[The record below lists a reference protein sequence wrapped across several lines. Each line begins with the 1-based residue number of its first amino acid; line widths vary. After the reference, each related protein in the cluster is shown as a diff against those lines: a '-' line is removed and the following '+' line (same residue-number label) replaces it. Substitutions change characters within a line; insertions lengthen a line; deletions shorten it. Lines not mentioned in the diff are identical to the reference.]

1 MSDHVGQRSKLKY
14 EQPSTDDRRIWDLV
28 LTSTY
33 QPAIVAAEEA
43 GVFISLDEKPAT
55 IAELAVRLD
64 FDERATNIL
73 LRLLA
78 ALGLL
83 TQRLGRFHLT
93 DEARVYLVR
102 SGSFYWQMITVGVS
116 DWHRTAL
123 LAKLRK
129 KGSDRATGP
138 EGTPQVSG
146 EGRVSDNW
154 AAGNVSL
161 EQARGIAARMHSHSL
176 TAAIGAARNYDFT
189 GIRRVLDVGGGSG
202 CFMIAMAQKH
212 AHLRCTI
219 MELPAM
225 CEVAQ
230 GYIKTGEVPDRV
242 DTAAVDMFRQPWPK
256 GYDAVFFSNIW
267 HDWNFQTCKWLA
279 ARAFEVLP
287 AGGRIMLHEM
297 LLDDDGAGPVT
308 AASFSMMMLL
318 GTQGQQFT
326 FGELKDILE
335 SVGFTGIETRQTS
348 CYYSITSGY
357 KR

>member
-1 MSDHVGQRSKLKY
+1 MKY
-14 EQPSTDDRRIWDLV
+14 EVPSSDDRRIWDLL
-28 LTSTY
+28 LTQTY
-33 QPAIVAAEEA
+33 QPAVVSADES
-43 GVFISLDEKPAT
+43 GVFVALDEKPAT

-64 FDERATNIL
+64 FDERATGIL

-83 TQRLGRFHLT
+83 TQRLGRFQLT
-93 DEARVYLVR
+93 DEARLYLVR
-102 SGSFYWQMITVGVS
+102 SSSFYWGHMMIVGVNERQ
-116 DWHRTAL
+116 RTAL
-123 LAKLRK
+123 LAKLRT

-138 EGTPQVSG
+138 EGTPQISR

-154 AAGNVSL
+154 AAGSVSL

-225 CEVAQ
+225 CEIAQ
-230 GYIKTGEVPDRV
+230 GYIKTGEVSDRI

-256 GYDAVFFSNIW
+256 GYDALFFSNIW
-267 HDWNFQTCKWLA
+267 HDWNFETCKWLA
-279 ARAFEVLP
+279 ARGFEILP

-297 LLDDDGAGPVT
+297 LLDDDGAGTVT
-308 AASFSMMMLL
+308 ASSFSMMMLL

-326 FGELKDILE
+326 FGELKNILE
-335 SVGFTGIETRQTS
+335 SAGFAGVESRQTS
-348 CYYSITSGY
+348 VYYSIITAY